1 MGNIFSDS
9 LRGAV
14 GAIADTSLRDKLQ
27 VELDFM
33 DRKVDRL
40 EKENAELRLQL
51 QSLEKEVAEL
61 KAKIPPDNMTD
72 IGPCFVTNLANGDIS
87 KYPYCPKCR
96 TVMPKSGL
104 VFYECHCG
112 FKINGHVLDEAQH
125 ALQAARSLPQ
135 A

>member
-1 MGNIFSDS
+1 MVDGIISKAVQGAIGNITDDG
-9 LRGAV
+9 LRERV
-14 GAIADTSLRDKLQ
+14 LREIAFLINKL
-27 VELDFM
+27 E
-33 DRKVDRL
+33 R
-40 EKENAELRLQL
+40 
-51 QSLEKEVAEL
+51 EVAEP

-72 IGPCFVTNLANGDIS
+72 IGPCFMIKLVDDSMSIF
-87 KYPYCPKCR
+87 PYCPKCR